1 MKFYLI
7 NNTTSVPSKA
17 KFPYATLHWNNW
29 DDYGYQTSFEVIVHL
44 TSDEIIEL
52 GRVKILR
59 REQDGGKT
67 PLREKSFETLD
78 SSYCSLGHGLDYY
91 ENIVKFGDKLSREY
105 LVGVRDV
112 AFDDTIR
119 AEFEDLEGY
128 KVSLLRFS
136 GAERLI
142 ENAARLFASSGKPHF
157 QKRRGFSLKFKTTF
171 TPDGRPVIAEFNFN
185 RRGKLPNRINALIG
199 YNGTGKTKLLSNLAI
214 VASEYGYDTKE
225 DFIRKVAGRFID
237 TKPPIVRVIVVSYS
251 AFDMFVI
258 PDEEEAERVGYVYC
272 GLRMNVHDI
281 HGRERDLVYT
291 LKSPAAV
298 ERDFINAC
306 TRISHQDRNGEFSA
320 ALVPLL
326 NDSSFRRIG
335 VSGLLDWRDDDEVIE
350 LFRSLSSG
358 HKIVLKIVVELTA
371 FMDGKEPTLVLID
384 EPETHLHPPLV
395 ATLLR
400 SVRECL
406 DQLNGFA
413 IVATHSP
420 VVLQE
425 LPSQYVRVLRRV
437 SNRAKFQRP
446 DIETFGESIGRITEH
461 VFNLDDSTTDWHQTL
476 TDLAKDMSLEEIND
490 LFERRL
496 GFAARSFVASTC
508 ASDEV

>member
-1 MKFYLI
+1 MKFYPVSK
-7 NNTTSVPSKA
+7 TRAFPTKA
-17 KFPYATLHWNNW
+17 KYPFATLKWNNW
-29 DDYGYQTSFEVIVHL
+29 DDYGYRTSFEVIVYL
-44 TSDEIIEL
+44 SKDEVVEL
-52 GRVKILR
+52 GGLKILN
-59 REQDGGKT
+59 REQDSGRT
-67 PLREKSFETLD
+67 PLPTKPFERLG
-78 SSYCSLGHGLDYY
+78 SSYCSLGEGLEYY
-91 ENIVKFGDKLSREY
+91 ENIVKFGTNLSREY
-105 LVGVRDV
+105 LAGLSDV
-112 AFDDTIR
+112 VFNDNIR

-136 GAERLI
+136 GAERLV
-142 ENAARLFASSGKPHF
+142 ENAKRLFTSSVKPRF
-157 QKRRGFSLKFKTTF
+157 QKRRGFTLKFKTSF
-171 TPDGRPVIAEFNFN
+171 TTDGRPVIADFNFN
-185 RRGKLPNRINALIG
+185 RRGRLPNRINALIG

-225 DFIRKVAGRFID
+225 DVIGKVAGRFVD
-237 TKPPIVRVIVVSYS
+237 KKPPIVRVIVVSYS
-251 AFDMFVI
+251 ALDMFVI

-272 GLRMNVHDI
+272 GLRMNVHEI
-281 HGRERDLVYT
+281 QGRRQDPVYA
-291 LKSPAAV
+291 LKSPEVV

-306 TRISHQDRNGEFSA
+306 TRIVRQNRKDEFAA

-335 VSGLLDWRDDDEVIE
+335 VSGLIDWQDDDEVIE

-358 HKIVLKIVVELTA
+358 HKTVLKIIVELTA
-371 FMDGKEPTLVLID
+371 FLEGKEPTLVLID

-400 SVRECL
+400 SIRECL

-425 LPSQYVRVLRRV
+425 LPSQYVRVLRRI
-437 SNRAKFQRP
+437 SNRAKFERA

-476 TDLAKDMSLEEIND
+476 TELAKDMSLKEVNS
-490 LFERRL
+490 LFEPGL
-496 GFAARSFVASTC
+496 GFTARSFVASYR
-508 ASDEV
+508 SDDEV

>member
-7 NNTTSVPSKA
+7 DKSNSPPSRPKYPYTTL
-17 KFPYATLHWNNW
+17 TWNNW
-29 DDYGYQTSFEVIVHL
+29 DDYGYRTSFEVTVYLSI
-44 TSDEIIEL
+44 DEFIEV
-52 GRVKILR
+52 GRVKILNR
-59 REQDGGKT
+59 QQEGGKT
-67 PLREKSFETLD
+67 RFPRKRFDALD
-78 SSYCSLGHGLDYY
+78 SNYCSLGDSLDYY
-91 ENIVKFGDKLSREY
+91 EGIANFGPKLSREY
-105 LVGVRDV
+105 LTSLRDV
-112 AFDDTIR
+112 VFDDDIR

-142 ENAARLFASSGKPHF
+142 DNAERLFTSPVRPRF
-157 QKRRGFSLKFKTTF
+157 QKRRGFSIKFKTTF
-171 TPDGRPVIAEFNFN
+171 TPDSKPIIADFSFN

-214 VASEYGYDTKE
+214 VASEYGYNTKE
-225 DFIRKVAGRFID
+225 DLLRKVAGRFID

-258 PDEEEAERVGYVYC
+258 PDEEEAERVGYIYC

-281 HGRERDLVYT
+281 HGRPRDPVYT
-291 LKSPAAV
+291 LKSPEAV
-298 ERDFINAC
+298 ERDFIDARD
-306 TRISHQDRNGEFSA
+306 RISKQGRNAEFTA

-335 VSGLLDWRDDDEVIE
+335 VAGLLDWENDDEVIE

-358 HKIVLKIVVELTA
+358 HKIVLKIIVELTA
-371 FMDGKEPTLVLID
+371 FLEGKEPTLVLID

-406 DQLNGFA
+406 AQLNGFA
-413 IVATHSP
+413 IIATHSP

-425 LPSQYVRVLRRV
+425 LPSQYVRVLRRI
-437 SNRAKFQRP
+437 SNRGKFQRP

-461 VFNLDDSTTDWHQTL
+461 VFNLDDTSTDWHQTL
-476 TDLAKDMSLEEIND
+476 TELARNKSFEEINS
-490 LFERRL
+490 LFEPSL
-496 GFAARSFVASTC
+496 GFAARSFVASVC
-508 ASDEV
+508 SDDGV